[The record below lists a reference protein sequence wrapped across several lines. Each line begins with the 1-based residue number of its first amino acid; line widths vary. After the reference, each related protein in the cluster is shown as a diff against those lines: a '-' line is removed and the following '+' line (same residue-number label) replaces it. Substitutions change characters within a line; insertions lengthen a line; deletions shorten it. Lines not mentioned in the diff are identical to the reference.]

1 MATKKKPTTK
11 KVTVEYKKLYRSDK
25 DKMIAGVCAGLGNYF
40 GIEPILIRLIFIL
53 ITLFGGGG
61 VLIYLILWLIIPSE
75 SSQGSISEENIK
87 INADEIKLKAQEFAN
102 SAKIYADKKGN
113 KKTFGLILLILGII
127 FLANN
132 FQLFFPLRFFIKFW
146 PLIFIALA
154 IYLLRKN
161 D

>member
-1 MATKKKPTTK
+1 MTQIVIQNTIVDNMATKKKPTTK
-11 KVTVEYKKLYRSDK
+11 KVAVEYKKLYRSDK

-87 INADEIKLKAQEFAN
+87 NNADEIKLKA
-102 SAKIYADKKGN
+102 
-113 KKTFGLILLILGII
+113 
-127 FLANN
+127 
-132 FQLFFPLRFFIKFW
+132 
-146 PLIFIALA
+146 
-154 IYLLRKN
+154 
-161 D
+161 